1 MKEMHPSILAAAA
14 RGPAGG
20 GGPARRAMTPKGD
33 QCRCGCGSLLARV
46 VREGLEIK
54 CRRCKGLILITHEEL
69 IEMYRALE
77 FEMPAPGGPRPR

>member
-1 MKEMHPSILAAAA
+1 VKRPHPSILAAHASAA
-14 RGPAGG
+14 DDGT
-20 GGPARRAMTPKGD
+20 RRAMTPRGD

-54 CRRCKGLILITHEEL
+54 CRRCKGLVLITHEEL

-77 FEMPAPGGPRPR
+77 FEMPVPGGPRAR